1 LVTPLFVSSHPAGRA
16 LPKRVLIA
24 DDNASVRSV
33 IRSFIEREPGLE
45 VCAVTC
51 DGIETVDTA
60 ISLRPDLL
68 IVDLL
73 MPGLNGIEVA
83 SVLKN
88 KLPKARIVLFTMYDD
103 AIRAL
108 APLVGANVLLTK
120 SDGISALIRSVRTL
134 LSDKLRDIE
143 EALTR
148 AALHAEIGPAHLEAL
163 ARELE
168 VPLTCC
174 SRDLKYR
181 WVNQQ
186 YADWIQQP
194 VEKIVGRPI
203 VDVLGKEAF
212 NCIRYR
218 FEQALSGQPV
228 IYQADARYE
237 SIGRRRITAAYQPTS
252 RRNGT
257 IDGWLAFVEDVT
269 HRVENEPAVAES
281 NVDIQVQPPAQGTA

>member
-1 LVTPLFVSSHPAGRA
+1 

-24 DDNASVRSV
+24 DDNDSVRTV
-33 IRSFIEREPGLE
+33 IRSFIELEPGVE
-45 VCAVTC
+45 VCAVTR

-68 IVDLL
+68 IVDVL

-88 KLPKARIVLFTMYDD
+88 KLPKAKIVLFTMYGD

-120 SDGISALIRSVRTL
+120 SDGISSLIRSVRTL
-134 LSDKLRDIE
+134 LSDKLRNVE

-148 AALHAEIGPAHLEAL
+148 AALRRGVDPIHLEAL
-163 ARELE
+163 TRELD

-186 YADWIQQP
+186 YADWLQKP

-218 FEQALSGQPV
+218 FEQALRGEPV
-228 IYQADARYE
+228 TYQADAPYE
-237 SIGRRRITAAYQPTS
+237 SIGRRRISAAYQPTWQA
-252 RRNGT
+252 NGT
-257 IDGWLAFVEDVT
+257 VDGWLAFVEDVT
-269 HRVENEPAVAES
+269 HRVEDEPAAVEPEG
-281 NVDIQVQPPAQGTA
+281 DGGQQPVQGSA